1 MTCSLCIYVSFVQFL
16 FCITFGNFRLCG
28 RIKLTNPIKWLNTVK
43 QFVGNCLSVFYHFVG
58 FALKELRLAD
68 AAFEMQLS
76 FHGGGSWWG
85 LFFCSKT
92 DFIKLIHVNTKHI
105 FLFFQIS
112 RNKVSSKV
120 TYLWNKRDWLICF
133 TFLSVSWGVKHNKLE
148 QQHCRTSNTF

>member
-76 FHGGGSWWG
+76 FHDGGYSSA
-85 LFFCSKT
+85 L
-92 DFIKLIHVNTKHI
+92 KLI
-105 FLFFQIS
+105 
-112 RNKVSSKV
+112 
-120 TYLWNKRDWLICF
+120 
-133 TFLSVSWGVKHNKLE
+133 LSNLLM
-148 QQHCRTSNTF
+148 